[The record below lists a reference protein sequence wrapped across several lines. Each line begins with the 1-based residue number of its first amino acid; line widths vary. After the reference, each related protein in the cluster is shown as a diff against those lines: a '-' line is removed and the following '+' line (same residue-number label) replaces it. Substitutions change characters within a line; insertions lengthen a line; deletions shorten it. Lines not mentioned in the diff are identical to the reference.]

1 MVKELACRKCKCVT
15 IGKICPA
22 CKSSDL
28 TPDWQGIVIVA
39 NPEESRIAKTLKI
52 TVKYLKKVNV
62 PGKYAL
68 KVT

>member
-15 IGKICPA
+15 TSKICPA

-52 TVKYLKKVNV
+52 TVK
-62 PGKYAL
+62 GKYAL

>member
-15 IGKICPA
+15 IGKVCPA

-28 TPDWQGIVIVA
+28 TPDWEGVVIIA
-39 NPEESRIAKTLKI
+39 NPKESRIARTLKI
-52 TVKYLKKVNV
+52 KVEQWKIEN
-62 PGKYAL
+62 PKYAL

>member
-15 IGKICPA
+15 ISKVCPA

-28 TPDWQGIVIVA
+28 TPDWEGIVIVA

-52 TVKYLKKVNV
+52 TVK
-62 PGKYAL
+62 GKYAL

>member
-15 IGKICPA
+15 VGKVCPA
-22 CKSSDL
+22 CESSDL
-28 TPDWQGIVIVA
+28 TPDWEGIVVVA

-52 TVKYLKKVNV
+52 TVK
-62 PGKYAL
+62 GKYAL

>member
-1 MVKELACRKCKCVT
+1 MVKELACRKCKCIT
-15 IGKICPA
+15 IGKVCPA

-28 TPDWQGIVIVA
+28 TPDWQGIVVIA

-52 TVKYLKKVNV
+52 TVKEWKKEH
-62 PGKYAL
+62 PKYAL

>member
-15 IGKICPA
+15 IGKVCTA

-28 TPDWQGIVIVA
+28 TPDWEGIVVVA

-52 TVKYLKKVNV
+52 TVK
-62 PGKYAL
+62 GKYAL

>member
-28 TPDWQGIVIVA
+28 TPDWQGIVVIA

-52 TVKYLKKVNV
+52 TVKEWKKEH
-62 PGKYAL
+62 PKYAL

>member
-52 TVKYLKKVNV
+52 TVKEWKKEH
-62 PGKYAL
+62 PKYAL

>member
-1 MVKELACRKCKCVT
+1 MVKELACRKCKWVT
-15 IGKICPA
+15 IGKVCPA

-28 TPDWQGIVIVA
+28 TPDWEGIVVVA

-52 TVKYLKKVNV
+52 TVK
-62 PGKYAL
+62 GKYAL